1 MKVVG
6 IDQQGQKAAK
16 AQRLADHMNYQ
27 ILVDMEDWEEEMDRL
42 LIMLPVMGCLF
53 KKTYWDDLR
62 KKNCSKLVGPKDLIV
77 NYWATSLETAHRKT
91 EVMQMTRNELT
102 SHQNMGL

>member
-1 MKVVG
+1 
-6 IDQQGQKAAK
+6 
-16 AQRLADHMNYQ
+16 
-27 ILVDMEDWEEEMDRL
+27 
-42 LIMLPVMGCLF
+42 MGCLF

-102 SHQNMGL
+102 SHQNMGLYLDVELPEPKNVPNKPSIVYVNSGTPPGEIDFTTPYVI